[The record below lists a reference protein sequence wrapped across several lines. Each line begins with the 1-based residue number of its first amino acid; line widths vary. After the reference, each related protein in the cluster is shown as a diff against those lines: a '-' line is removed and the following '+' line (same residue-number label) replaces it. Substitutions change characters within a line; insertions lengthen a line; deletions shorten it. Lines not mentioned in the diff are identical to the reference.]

1 MMKRWMKFLGVSALI
16 FTTASA
22 PLAATQTAFA
32 ASSPVVVAASAAA
45 TNDPFSYIVQPGD
58 YLSAIANTYG
68 TTVAA
73 ILALNPQITDPNLI
87 YPGEVLQIPVGLATT
102 PVIPLT
108 GAYAVV
114 TPTVNSPGAKIQVS
128 VNGFPANTSILVSAH
143 PLNSTSVE
151 VNKDATTNANG
162 KVTLTLKLPSYLNGN
177 YSQAWVAQVYTTIG
191 TSVYVTSNQF
201 IVGTLTA
208 PVTASGTFTYVVRPG
223 DYLALI
229 AEEYG
234 TSVAAILALNPQ
246 LTTSPYIYPGE
257 VLTIPSYGVT
267 TVPTT
272 PVIPLT
278 GTFAEIIPNS
288 GPQGSE
294 VQVVVNG
301 FPANTPVEIGLH
313 KLNRKLIE
321 RTADATT
328 DSNGAVTVTMRIPT
342 GQNINNN
349 RVWLA
354 QVSTTS
360 GSSLT
365 VTSNPFYVT
374 GN

>member
-1 MMKRWMKFLGVSALI
+1 MKRFTKFLGVSALI
-16 FTTASA
+16 LTTALA
-22 PLAATQTAFA
+22 PLSLAQTAFA
-32 ASSPVVVAASAAA
+32 ASSPVVSATSAAS
-45 TNDPFSYIVQPGD
+45 TSDPFTYVVQPGD

-87 YPGEVLQIPVGLATT
+87 YPGEVLTIPVGTVTT

-114 TPTVNSPGAKIQVS
+114 TPSVASPGSKIQVS
-128 VNGFPANTSILVSAH
+128 VNGFPANTPILVSVH
-143 PLNSTSVE
+143 PLNSTRVE
-151 VNKDATTNANG
+151 VNKDANTNTNG
-162 KVTLTLKLPSYLNGN
+162 RVTVTLKVPSSLSSN
-177 YSQAWVAQVYTTIG
+177 YSQTWIAQVYTTSG
-191 TSVYVTSNQF
+191 TNVNVTSNTI
-201 IVGTLTA
+201 IVGTGTTPA
-208 PVTASGTFTYVVRPG
+208 TTSGTLSYVVRSG

-229 AEEYG
+229 AREYG
-234 TSVAAILALNPQ
+234 TTVGAILALNPQ
-246 LTTSPYIYPGE
+246 ITASSYLYPGE
-257 VLTIPSYGVT
+257 VLTIPAYGIT
-267 TVPTT
+267 TVPTQ

-278 GTFAEIIPNS
+278 GTFAEIVPNS
-288 GPQGSE
+288 GPQGAY

-301 FPANTPVEIGLH
+301 FPANTSIQIGLH

-321 RTADATT
+321 STADATT
-328 DSNGAVTVTMRIPT
+328 DAYGAASVTMRIPT

-349 RVWLA
+349 REWLA
-354 QVSTTS
+354 QVTTTS

-365 VTSNPFYVT
+365 VESNLFYVT

>member
-1 MMKRWMKFLGVSALI
+1 MKRFTKFLGVSALI
-16 FTTASA
+16 LATALA
-22 PLAATQTAFA
+22 PFSMAQTALAAT
-32 ASSPVVVAASAAA
+32 SPVVSATGAAA
-45 TNDPFSYIVQPGD
+45 TSDPFTYVVQPGD

-73 ILALNPQITDPNLI
+73 ILALNPQITDANLI
-87 YPGEVLQIPVGLATT
+87 YPGEVLTIPVGTVTT

-114 TPTVNSPGAKIQVS
+114 TPSVNSPGSKIQVS
-128 VNGFPANTSILVSAH
+128 VNAFPANIPILVSAH
-143 PLNSTSVE
+143 PVNSTQVE

-162 KVTLTLKLPSYLNGN
+162 KVTVTLKIPSSLSGN
-177 YSQAWVAQVYTTIG
+177 YSQTWIAQVYTTSG
-191 TSVYVTSNQF
+191 TNVNVSSNTF
-201 IVGTLTA
+201 IVGTVTT
-208 PVTASGTFTYVVRPG
+208 PVTSSGTFSYVVRPG

-229 AEEYG
+229 AREYG
-234 TSVAAILALNPQ
+234 TTVGAILMLNPQ
-246 LTTSPYIYPGE
+246 ISNSSYLYPGE
-257 VLTIPSYGVT
+257 VLTIPEYGVT
-267 TVPTT
+267 SVPTQ

-278 GTFAEIIPNS
+278 GTFAEIVPNS
-288 GPQGSE
+288 GPQGAY
-294 VQVVVNG
+294 VQVVING
-301 FPANTPVEIGLH
+301 FPANTSIQVGLH

-321 RTADATT
+321 STADATT
-328 DSNGAVTVTMRIPT
+328 DAYGAASVTMRIPT

-365 VTSNPFYVT
+365 VESNPFYVT

>member
-1 MMKRWMKFLGVSALI
+1 MKRFMKFLGVSALTI
-16 FTTASA
+16 TTALA
-22 PLAATQTAFA
+22 PISVAQNVFA
-32 ASSPVVVAASAAA
+32 ASSQAAPATGVAS
-45 TNDPFSYIVQPGD
+45 TSDPISYVVQPGD

-73 ILALNPQITDPNLI
+73 ILALNPQITNPNLI
-87 YPGEVLQIPVGLATT
+87 YPGEVLQIQPGQIPA

-108 GAYAVV
+108 GVSAIV
-114 TPTVNSPGAKIQVS
+114 TPSVNSPGSKIQVTVS
-128 VNGFPANTSILVSAH
+128 GFPARASIVVSVH
-143 PLNSTSVE
+143 PFNSTQVE

-162 KVTLTLKLPSYLNGN
+162 RVVVSLKIPSYVNGT
-177 YSQAWVAQVYTTIG
+177 YSQAWVAQVYTTSG

-201 IVGTLTA
+201 IVGTNTI
-208 PVTASGTFTYVVRPG
+208 PVTTSGTFTYIVRSG
-223 DYLALI
+223 DYLSLI
-229 AEEYG
+229 AREYG
-234 TSVAAILALNPQ
+234 TTVGAILALNPQ
-246 LTTSPYIYPGE
+246 INNSSYLYPGE
-257 VLTIPSYGVT
+257 VLIIPAYGVT

-278 GTFAEIIPNS
+278 GTYAEIVPSS
-288 GPQGSE
+288 GPQGTY
-294 VQVVVNG
+294 VQVVLNG
-301 FPANTPVEIGLH
+301 FPADTSVQIGLH

-321 RTADATT
+321 STADATT
-328 DSNGAVTVTMRIPT
+328 NAYGEASITMRIPT
-342 GQNINNN
+342 GNNINNN

-360 GSSLT
+360 GTSIT